1 MFWFMI
7 IASSVYNLAV
17 ILSILSITI
26 VVLKCKNIWVEKHP
40 DITLPHMDM
49 PDKILTILR
58 FVLIVGIPGVN
69 LAPIYLAAI
78 KFDEFCDGVI
88 EKLEEKYL

>member
-7 IASSVYNLAV
+7 IASSVYNLV
-17 ILSILSITI
+17 VLLSILSII
-26 VVLKCKNIWVEKHP
+26 VVVLKCKNIWTEKHP

-49 PDKILTILR
+49 SDKILTVLR
-58 FVLIVGIPGVN
+58 FVLIVGMPIVN
-69 LAPIYLAAI
+69 LVPIYLAAV